1 VVEVERVPRGY
12 EHYERPAQHGAV
24 QHDLKVVPEAQQAR
38 APPGPGHRA
47 QASAPRLSPPLHSG
61 TPRASQWRLLHTSGP
76 LARAI
81 VCSAVRSLALT
92 LLGLCSWGLFVGRF
106 AQRRR
111 PSSNSMSM
119 RSAALLALAALPAAA
134 AFAGPAIPGASIR
147 LRGGASPLMMA
158 QKPVLYDM
166 PVSNNGARC
175 RIVIYKKGIEDQ
187 IDIKSPMDIG
197 GLR

>member
-1 VVEVERVPRGY
+1 VAFAS
-12 EHYERPAQHGAV
+12 HQWPA
-24 QHDLKVVPEAQQAR
+24 
-38 APPGPGHRA
+38 GPGHCVLSRA
-47 QASAPRLSPPLHSG
+47 FTCVDVAG
-61 TPRASQWRLLHTSGP
+61 
-76 LARAI
+76 
-81 VCSAVRSLALT
+81 
-92 LLGLCSWGLFVGRF
+92 LGSWGLFVGRF